1 MLYIKKQTTKFAILS
16 ALLVALTGCAATEDS
31 SSGSGSSSY
40 ELKVS
45 VSGLQ
50 QGKNVVLSSGQ
61 STATN
66 VFTENEALGV
76 TTDGTYS
83 FGSFTSGTSYNIT
96 VLQQPVS

>member
-40 ELKVS
+40 VLKVS

-50 QGKNVVLSSGQ
+50 QGRNVILNSGRVVLTG
-61 STATN
+61 TAADLN
-66 VFTENEALGV
+66 PKNLDLTEYLGI
-76 TTDGTYS
+76 
-83 FGSFTSGTSYNIT
+83 F
-96 VLQQPVS
+96 